1 MSLPLPFTVA
11 VLMLAAACRRP
22 VAHEPQ
28 WYEGGNLHQATLR
41 EWCAATDANRLATA
55 ADFAATILKGQNLS
69 VGQLRPKAAAL
80 IEAIRP
86 SAEKREL
93 GSLQVS
99 EVAASAAVPMGW
111 R

>member
-1 MSLPLPFTVA
+1 MSLPLTFTVA

-55 ADFAATILKGQNLS
+55 ADFAATILKAQNLS
-69 VGQLRPKAAAL
+69 VGQLRLCRARGR
-80 IEAIRP
+80 ERWRSC
-86 SAEKREL
+86 SASTR
-93 GSLQVS
+93 GC
-99 EVAASAAVPMGW
+99 G
-111 R
+111 